1 MDIDLTRLQELE
13 NQLQLW
19 REERHI
25 STMSQR
31 PSLLANFLEELTELE
46 RARLQD
52 DIEGQIDAYC
62 DMLVFLLNAYP
73 FTFSLSQPTIDSNL
87 KIFKDTN
94 SLNKY
99 KFLRDILSYIEYLV
113 NVDDIPNAYS
123 LVNSISLLTTA
134 IYSLNYNPLDCL
146 QETIKEI
153 SSRTGTWDNSIQK
166 FIKDTSPEAKSNWY
180 QANYSS
186 CQLHQDNN

>member
-1 MDIDLTRLQELE
+1 MIINLTRLKELE
-13 NQLQLW
+13 DQLQVW

-25 STMSQR
+25 DIMTQR

-46 RARLQD
+46 RARLAD

-73 FTFSLSQPTIDSNL
+73 FTPSLSQPTIDSNL
-87 KIFKDTN
+87 KIFKDTDN
-94 SLNKY
+94 LDRY

-113 NVDDIPNAYS
+113 NVDSIPNAYS
-123 LVNSISLLTTA
+123 LVNSVNLLTTA

-153 SSRTGTWDNSIQK
+153 SSRTGHFDTTINK
-166 FIKDTSPEAKSNWY
+166 FIKDTSDEAKSKWY
-180 QANYSS
+180 KANYST
-186 CQLHQDNN
+186 CKL